1 MTLPTCPE
9 ALIVMGREVFE
20 AQFDASRLERLKAMA
35 SLPEP
40 IWTDELTSEQIRTR
54 LSVVE
59 VLLTGW
65 DAPVLDAAALA
76 RMPKLRLMIHCA
88 GTIRPFVSEAFWE
101 RGIRACNVAD
111 VNAIPVAEYTLAAVI
126 MSGKA
131 APFLGA
137 SLRAFRDDWTR
148 PDRFGRLG
156 NVSRTVGVVGFSR
169 VGRRVVA
176 ALQQLDD
183 VTVLVYDPY
192 ADPLEVAQAGGVP
205 TSLGDLLATVD
216 VLSLHAP
223 ELPETRHMIGAAQ
236 LAALRD
242 QATLINTARG
252 SLVDTAALE
261 RECVSGRLNAIL
273 DVTDPEPLPA
283 SSVLYDLPNVL
294 ITPHIAGS
302 LGTELYR
309 MTDAALDEL
318 ERYTTGLPLTT
329 ELDSEEYL
337 RLSA

>member
-1 MTLPTCPE
+1 MTLTTCPQ

-35 SLPEP
+35 YLPEP
-40 IWTDELTSEQIRTR
+40 IWTDELDSEQIRTR
-54 LSVVE
+54 LAGVE
-59 VLLTGW
+59 LLLTGW
-65 DAPVLDAAALA
+65 DAPVLNAARLA

-101 RGIRACNVAD
+101 RAIRACNVPD
-111 VNAIPVAEYTLAAVI
+111 VNAIPVAEFTLAAVI
-126 MSGKA
+126 MSGKS
-131 APFLGA
+131 APFLAA
-137 SLRAFRDDWTR
+137 SLRTSRGDWGGL
-148 PDRFGRLG
+148 DRFGRLG

-176 ALQQLDD
+176 ALRQLEDL
-183 VTVLVYDPY
+183 TVLVHDPY
-192 ADPLEVAQAGGVP
+192 ADPAEVARAGGRP
-205 TSLGDLLATVD
+205 ASLEDLLPAVD
-216 VLSLHAP
+216 ILSLHAP

-242 QATLINTARG
+242 HTTLINTARG
-252 SLVDTAALE
+252 SLVDTTALE
-261 RECVSGRLNAIL
+261 RECASGRLNAIL

-294 ITPHIAGS
+294 ITPHVAGS
-302 LGTELYR
+302 LGTEVYR

-318 ERYTTGLPLTT
+318 ERYTTGLPLLT
-329 ELDSEEYL
+329 EISSEEEL